1 MIVNLNLQ
9 DKTIIVIGGG
19 NEAQKRINY
28 LLKQDC
34 EITVIS
40 DSINSQINKW
50 VKAKKIKFKK
60 QKIQDTK
67 FISKFKPHMIIT
79 TTNNKAINQKII
91 NSAKRNKIIAYSS
104 DNPDESDF
112 SNPAIIDFENMI
124 QIAIFTGGQSPAM
137 SKKIKTKS
145 EKILKKIITKEDIAQ
160 IKIQKIAR
168 KLAKETI
175 PTQTQRRECLH
186 SIMIDNEIDQLIKD
200 GKLEMNQ
207 NIINARVTFRNAPI
221 HILEKF
227 TIRNVENAYEQ
238 FKKHSGLDECVII
251 QTCNRI
257 ELFGKSKT
265 YDQEK
270 IKKTW
275 ASLTGLEEEICNDN
289 LEFVENHEALHHLL
303 KLTSGLDSMVIGEEQ
318 ILGQIKN
325 SITSARQVKASG
337 QHLNTLF
344 DKAIRIGTRI
354 RNSSGIGRGGIS
366 VGSMAVKLVEE
377 NIDELKTKK
386 ILLIGTGEV
395 STLVA
400 KSLQRRGYSFDVTS
414 RTIGRSHTFC
424 ETMGGEPVKFEKVF
438 SGFDNYDVLFVA
450 TTAPYFLV
458 TYERIMD
465 AMKGKKNGMMVLDLS
480 NPRTVDEKVATI
492 GGVKLMN
499 LDQIAEMVEK
509 NMNARLNKVKSIEN
523 IINEEVSVLEASM
536 KRLDA
541 EPLVKDVF
549 KSIECLREKELRK
562 ALQMLDEKDEKKI
575 RIIEELTKAVVE
587 SIVSTP
593 MNNIRKASEQGK
605 PDILELASKLFDYK
619 KQNQVD

>member
-1 MIVNLNLQ
+1 M
-9 DKTIIVIGGG
+9 
-19 NEAQKRINY
+19 
-28 LLKQDC
+28 
-34 EITVIS
+34 
-40 DSINSQINKW
+40 
-50 VKAKKIKFKK
+50 
-60 QKIQDTK
+60 
-67 FISKFKPHMIIT
+67 
-79 TTNNKAINQKII
+79 NQK
-91 NSAKRNKIIAYSS
+91 
-104 DNPDESDF
+104 
-112 SNPAIIDFENMI
+112 
-124 QIAIFTGGQSPAM
+124 
-137 SKKIKTKS
+137 
-145 EKILKKIITKEDIAQ
+145 
-160 IKIQKIAR
+160 
-168 KLAKETI
+168 
-175 PTQTQRRECLH
+175 
-186 SIMIDNEIDQLIKD
+186 
-200 GKLEMNQ
+200 
-207 NIINARVTFRNAPI
+207 IINARVTFRNSPI
-221 HILEKF
+221 HVLEKF
-227 TIRNVENAYEQ
+227 TIRDVENAYEQ
-238 FKKHSGLDECVII
+238 FKKYSGLDECVII

-265 YDQEK
+265 YDLDK

-275 ASLTGLEEEICNDN
+275 ASLTGLEEEIFNEN
-289 LEFVENHEALHHLL
+289 LEFVENKEAIHHLL
-303 KLTSGLDSMVIGEEQ
+303 KLTSGLDSMVLGEEQ

-325 SITSARQVKASG
+325 SITSARKTKASG

-366 VGSMAVKLVEE
+366 VGSMAVKLAEE

-400 KSLQRRGYSFDVTS
+400 KSLQRRGYAFDVTS
-414 RTIGRSHTFC
+414 RTIGRSQAFC
-424 ETMGGEPVKFEKVF
+424 ETMGGKPIKFEQVLSEF
-438 SGFDNYDVLFVA
+438 ENYNVLFVA

-458 TYERIMD
+458 THERIME
-465 AMKGKKNGMMVLDLS
+465 AMKDKKKGMMILDLS
-480 NPRTVDEKVATI
+480 NPRTVDEKVATV

-509 NMNARLNKVKSIEN
+509 NMNARLNKVKTIEN

-549 KSIECLREKELRK
+549 KNIEYLREKELRK

-575 RIIEELTKAVVE
+575 KIIDELTKAVVE

-605 PDILELASKLFDYK
+605 PDVVELASKLFDYK
-619 KQNQVD
+619 KQNQAD